1 MKLQRVKLQSS
12 SELERLGEE
21 IHRLREPGRHLMLPD
36 DLKVMICRLHQ
47 AGATFA
53 EIRRVTGVQS
63 ASIRAWSKK
72 VTLALIPR
80 PFRIVTVQERSVEVN
95 PISTLTF
102 RFASGNVTVDVPL
115 SALSPELMRVLTS
128 C

>member
-1 MKLQRVKLQSS
+1 MKLERVKLQSS

-63 ASIRAWSKK
+63 VSIKAWSKK
-72 VTLALIPR
+72 IASVLIPR
-80 PFRIVTVQERSVEVN
+80 PFRIVTVEERQ
-95 PISTLTF
+95 
-102 RFASGNVTVDVPL
+102 G
-115 SALSPELMRVLTS
+115 
-128 C
+128 

>member
-36 DLKVMICRLHQ
+36 DLKVMVCRLHQ

-115 SALSPELMRVLTS
+115 TALSPELMRVLTS

>member
-115 SALSPELMRVLTS
+115 AALSPELMRVLTS

>member
-80 PFRIVTVQERSVEVN
+80 PFKIVTVEERSVEVN

-115 SALSPELMRVLTS
+115 AALSPELMRVLTS

>member
-36 DLKVMICRLHQ
+36 DLKVMVCRLHQ

-80 PFRIVTVQERSVEVN
+80 PFRIVTVEEPRAQET
-95 PISTLTF
+95 PTSTLTF
-102 RFASGNVTVDVPL
+102 RFASGKVTVDVPL
-115 SALSPELMRVLTS
+115 AALSPELMRVLTS

>member
-1 MKLQRVKLQSS
+1 MKLQRVKRQPS

-80 PFRIVTVQERSVEVN
+80 PFKIVTVEERSVEVN

-102 RFASGNVTVDVPL
+102 RFASGNVTVDMPL
-115 SALSPELMRVLTS
+115 AALSPELMRVLTS

>member
-1 MKLQRVKLQSS
+1 MKLQRVKLRSS

-36 DLKVMICRLHQ
+36 DLKVMVCRLHQ

-115 SALSPELMRVLTS
+115 AALSPELMRVLTS